1 MWWNSRGVNSTH
13 HCHYSMAS
21 VDSKF
26 DDFLDTDID
35 SVSVDFTIFK
45 NTKKVTARGIS
56 VLKCKVANFKF
67 FIPAS

>member
-13 HCHYSMAS
+13 HCHYTMAS

-26 DDFLDTDID
+26 YDLSDTDID
-35 SVSVDFTIFK
+35 SLIDYTIFK
-45 NTKKVTARGIS
+45 NKQTARGIS

-67 FIPAS
+67 FIQAS